1 MNLFQTIDAVCN
13 EEQFDTLFA
22 ADALSIERIVSTG
35 QATPEGEWYDQNWD
49 EWVVIIS
56 GSAGLLLG
64 TDPEV
69 KILNKGDSLFLPAH
83 LKHRV
88 EWTSAEHPTLWL
100 AVHFNRKGE

>member
-1 MNLFQTIDAVCN
+1 MNLYQSVGTESDS
-13 EEQFDTLFA
+13 EQFDTLFSS
-22 ADALSIERIVSTG
+22 DRITIERIVSVG

-64 TDPEV
+64 TDPVV
-69 KILNKGDSLFLPAH
+69 KVLNKGDSLFLPAH

-88 EWTSAEHPTLWL
+88 EWTSADQPTLWL
-100 AVHFNRKGE
+100 AVHLNRKDG